1 MICCPNVSIFS
12 FWQSLGCRV
21 DLSSIKPVPQ
31 TPEKPSST
39 IVEKVSTPSEEPVK
53 VCHAFVLNFKSLL
66 MLVHVQAHGSKLLS
80 RHEVSRCRTRDES
93 EESTAHMSSKK
104 CKKYHCSV
112 LYIISQIC
120 WFFSTYDLFCKL
132 MYSLQ
137 EVAES
142 RVSDIE
148 QDTEE
153 KEASKEPVVE
163 KLPENMETNTYSVA
177 MEANDTSALD
187 NVTMDTSTFDS
198 SAVDMSVASE
208 TDTNTS
214 TRSH

>member
-1 MICCPNVSIFS
+1 
-12 FWQSLGCRV
+12 
-21 DLSSIKPVPQ
+21 
-31 TPEKPSST
+31 
-39 IVEKVSTPSEEPVK
+39 
-53 VCHAFVLNFKSLL
+53 
-66 MLVHVQAHGSKLLS
+66 
-80 RHEVSRCRTRDES
+80 
-93 EESTAHMSSKK
+93 
-104 CKKYHCSV
+104 
-112 LYIISQIC
+112 
-120 WFFSTYDLFCKL
+120 

-142 RVSDIE
+142 RDSDIE

-163 KLPENMETNTYSVA
+163 KLPESMETNTDSVA

-208 TDTNTS
+208 TDANTS